1 MDLGKSLRRRR
12 AGSKNG
18 GGGAGKKKSRSSS
31 RSRSGGWPLGRA
43 FLVAFV
49 TLLVGMTTGY
59 LYATQVSFP
68 GEEDSVAALLE
79 VPDLRGASEA
89 DARESLRERELEVGR
104 VDSIRHPTIPEGQ
117 VVGQTP
123 FPGQFA
129 VQGGRVEIT
138 VSLGPER
145 RPIPDVTRL
154 RVDRAVTVLQT
165 TGFEVTVDSIDHDD
179 PAGRVVATEPEVGTQ
194 ATLPSDVRL
203 KVSLGPPLVELPDL
217 VGRQENEARAALE
230 ELGLTVGEVETRFQF
245 GFRSGE
251 VLATTP
257 AAGEMIPRGGEVN
270 LEVGTRGFF
279 QDDGED
285 G

>member
-18 GGGAGKKKSRSSS
+18 GKGAGKNSRSSA
-31 RSRSGGWPLGRA
+31 RSRSSGWPLGRIL
-43 FLVAFV
+43 LVAFV
-49 TLLVGMTTGY
+49 TLLVGTTTGY

-79 VPDLRGASEA
+79 VPDLRGGSEA
-89 DARESLRERELEVGR
+89 EASDALRARNLEVGR
-104 VDSIRHPTIPEGQ
+104 VDSIRHPTISEGQ

-123 FPGQFA
+123 FPGQFV

-154 RVDRAVTVLQT
+154 RVDRAVTVLRT
-165 TGFEVTVDSIDHDD
+165 TGFEVAVDSIDHDD
-179 PAGRVVATEPEVGTQ
+179 PAGRVVATEPEVGTH

-203 KVSLGPPLVELPDL
+203 LVSLGPPMVELPDL
-217 VGRQENEARAALE
+217 VGRQVDEAREALE

-245 GFRSGE
+245 GFRRGE

-257 AAGEMIPRGGEVN
+257 AAGELIPRGGEVN
-270 LEVGTRGFF
+270 LEVGTRGVF

-285 G
+285 E